1 MAMKSKGRKRFQMNL
16 RIKLICLFLGLIA
29 LPLAI
34 FGSLLFTL
42 QRDITESFVTDS
54 METNIVKL
62 SGQFAQEL
70 SIIRTL
76 SNVYYLDQD
85 LSSLLSGRLENPIN
99 GESIE
104 DLADKYSAIAGR
116 FNAKCVFLTPE
127 GEYYGETSHFDERDA
142 EMLLEKVDR
151 SWGNLH
157 WMAEK
162 DPHSGSMHIR
172 AVRPLHNRENQEFIG
187 ILVLCVKES
196 EFQKVLSG
204 YLTDDQNAY
213 LLDREGRLLTVVNNQ
228 RISYVPPSEQCTLF
242 SGSFTANDAETPQY
256 VTYHS
261 VSGSGWTLVISSDLT
276 VLRKPY
282 SQGNITFLAL
292 LGAYFILTV
301 VLAVLFANRFV
312 RPIRRLCNHIAL
324 VKDGD
329 FDQMVPVNSADE
341 VGRLSEEYN
350 QMLLRTKEL
359 LDGLMAAQQA
369 QHRAE
374 MQALQAQINPHF
386 IYNTL
391 ASIRFLIF
399 AGQNQDADRAL
410 LSLVSILRG
419 TLSDPHNL
427 STVGQEFKLLS
438 DYIDLQRISFSRT
451 LEIDMDLDESIRNCP
466 LCKLTLQPI
475 VENAF
480 SHGFEA
486 GQQICRLS
494 IRGRDAGEK
503 VEISIADNGVGFDSE
518 HVKPEDCVA
527 DSMHTG
533 LGIAN
538 VHERIR
544 HAFGEEYGL
553 RIESESGRGTT
564 VHITIPK
571 GTEKGDALIY
581 DGSHR

>member
-1 MAMKSKGRKRFQMNL
+1 MNKIRSKRLPMNL
-16 RIKLICLFLGLIA
+16 RTKLICLFLGLIA

-34 FGSLLFTL
+34 FGTLLFSL
-42 QRDITESFVTDS
+42 QQNITESFVTDS
-54 METNIVKL
+54 MDTNITKL
-62 SGQFAQEL
+62 SSQFSREL
-70 SIIRTL
+70 SMIRTL
-76 SNVYYLDQD
+76 SNVYYLDRD
-85 LSSLLSGRLENPIN
+85 LIRLLSDRTENPIR
-99 GESIE
+99 EEHFADI
-104 DLADKYSAIAGR
+104 ADKYSAITGR
-116 FNAKCVFLTPE
+116 INAKCVFLTPE
-127 GEYYGETSHFDERDA
+127 GDFYSETAHFSAADA
-142 EMLLEKVDR
+142 QALLKSVDR

-157 WMAEK
+157 WLTET
-162 DPHSGSMHIR
+162 DPVSGKMHIR
-172 AVRPLHNRENQEFIG
+172 AVRPLHRRENQEFIG
-187 ILVLCVKES
+187 ILVLCVQES

-204 YLTDDQNAY
+204 YLSDFQNAY
-213 LLDREGRLLTVVNNQ
+213 LFDREGQLLSVVNNQ
-228 RISYVPPSEQCTLF
+228 DIDYVPSARQCTLF
-242 SGSFTANDAETPQY
+242 SGAFTENNAASPQY
-256 VTYHS
+256 VTYHNIAD
-261 VSGSGWTLVISSDLT
+261 SGWTMVISSDLS
-276 VLRKPY
+276 VLRRPY
-282 SQGNITFLAL
+282 AQGNITFLAL
-292 LGAYFILTV
+292 LGCYFILTV
-301 VLAVLFANRFV
+301 VLAVLFSNRFV
-312 RPIRRLCNHIAL
+312 RPIRRLCDHISL

-329 FDQMVPVNSADE
+329 FDQMVPVSSSDE

-369 QHRAE
+369 QHSAE

-419 TLSDPHNL
+419 TLSDPHSL

-438 DYIDLQRISFSRT
+438 DYIELQRISFSRT
-451 LEIDMDLDESIRNCP
+451 LEIEMDMDESIRSCP

-480 SHGFEA
+480 SHGFKA
-486 GQQICRLS
+486 GQQICRLE
-494 IRGRDAGEK
+494 IHARDAGSA
-503 VEISIADNGVGFDSE
+503 VEISIRDNGVGFGSD
-518 HVKPEDCVA
+518 HVNPEDCVA
-527 DSMHTG
+527 DIMHTG

-553 RIESESGRGTT
+553 HIHSEPGMGTA